1 MKALV
6 INKKDLKH
14 NIDKIKE
21 IAKIKEH
28 FRDEKPFKI
37 IGVVKGNGYGLGLV
51 EFAKTLIDS
60 GIDFLA
66 VSTVEEAIALRKAEI
81 KEDIIMLSSTCIKK
95 DIEQLIE
102 NNIILT
108 IGSSLAAGTINEIAK
123 RLDVIV
129 RAHLKIDTGFGRYGF
144 LHNQTDEIINAVKEL
159 SNVKIE
165 GTFSHFSMSY
175 SKKDK
180 WTQKQFDNFI
190 NCIEKLQKAGIDTG
204 MLHICNS
211 SAYLKFPSMHMNG
224 ARIGSAFLGRI
235 LVPNSI
241 GLKKIGV
248 LKSNISE
255 IKTLPKGYNI
265 GYSNVF
271 KTKRETRVAI
281 IPVGYYDGFNVKNS
295 HDDNR
300 FIDKLRYV
308 YNDVKDF
315 AKDKKLRVTIQDK
328 KYIVMGKIGMYHI
341 AIDITDNKE
350 IKINDEVYLDVNPLY
365 VDSGLRRLYI

>member
-1 MKALV
+1 
-6 INKKDLKH
+6 
-14 NIDKIKE
+14 
-21 IAKIKEH
+21 
-28 FRDEKPFKI
+28 
-37 IGVVKGNGYGLGLV
+37 
-51 EFAKTLIDS
+51 
-60 GIDFLA
+60 
-66 VSTVEEAIALRKAEI
+66 
-81 KEDIIMLSSTCIKK
+81 
-95 DIEQLIE
+95 
-102 NNIILT
+102 
-108 IGSSLAAGTINEIAK
+108 
-123 RLDVIV
+123 
-129 RAHLKIDTGFGRYGF
+129 
-144 LHNQTDEIINAVKEL
+144 
-159 SNVKIE
+159 
-165 GTFSHFSMSY
+165 
-175 SKKDK
+175 
-180 WTQKQFDNFI
+180 
-190 NCIEKLQKAGIDTG
+190 
-204 MLHICNS
+204 
-211 SAYLKFPSMHMNG
+211 MNG